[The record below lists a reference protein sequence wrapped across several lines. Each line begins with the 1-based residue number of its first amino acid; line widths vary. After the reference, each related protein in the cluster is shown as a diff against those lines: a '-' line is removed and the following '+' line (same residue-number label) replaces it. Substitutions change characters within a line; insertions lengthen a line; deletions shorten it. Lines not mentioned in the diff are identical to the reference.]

1 MSQRFAERPLQGKYG
16 GLVLEKCLNFAYFG
30 VLAAVF
36 VAVDVVVI
44 ARHRYYR
51 DWTSTYGAVS
61 MRCSLRLDA
70 YRAFLEAAR
79 A

>member
-30 VLAAVF
+30 VLEAVF

-51 DWTSTYGAVS
+51 DWTSTYGGIYALFASTRCLPRVS
-61 MRCSLRLDA
+61 
-70 YRAFLEAAR
+70 
-79 A
+79 